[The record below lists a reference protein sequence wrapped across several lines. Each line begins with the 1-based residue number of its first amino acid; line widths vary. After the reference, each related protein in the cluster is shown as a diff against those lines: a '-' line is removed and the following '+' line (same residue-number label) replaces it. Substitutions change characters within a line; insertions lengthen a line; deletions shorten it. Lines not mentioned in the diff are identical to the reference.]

1 MVTCCRR
8 IVLVCRGLGGTGVGR
23 YREASAVV
31 RSIRWRQC
39 CGTGST

>member
-23 YREASAVV
+23 CRGPPAVV
-31 RSIRWRQC
+31 RGIRWLQC